1 MDMTEIR
8 PLLTSDQPAWRE
20 LAQAYLA
27 FYKTS
32 RPESDFDRLWQ
43 RLQSDQAL
51 QALGASVN
59 GRLVGIVHW
68 LYHPS
73 CWSDDVCYLQDLF
86 VSPTHRGEGLGRALI
101 EAVAEHAR
109 LKGSPRLYWL
119 TQSDNETARK
129 LYDKVAIHS
138 GFIRYEKAL
147 TAP

>member
-8 PLLTSDQPAWRE
+8 PLQASDQAAWKQ

-32 RPESDFDRLWQ
+32 RPDRDFDRLWQ
-43 RLQSDQAL
+43 RLQSDQGL
-51 QALGASVN
+51 RALGASWN
-59 GRLVGIVHW
+59 GQLVGIAHW

-86 VSPTHRGEGLGRALI
+86 VSPDHRGLGLGQGLI
-101 EAVAEHAR
+101 EAVAAQAR
-109 LKGSPRLYWL
+109 LQGSPRLYWL
-119 TQSDNETARK
+119 TQADNETARK
-129 LYDKVAIHS
+129 LYDRVAVHS

-147 TAP
+147 A